1 MSESPAS
8 KSTASKS
15 PASKSTSASPTARY
29 RPETRLVHSGTIR
42 SEFGETS
49 EALFLTQGYVYDSA
63 EQCEARFKGEDP
75 GYIYSRYSNPT
86 IAMFERR
93 MIELEGAEA
102 ARATA
107 TGMAAV
113 TTAVLAPLRA
123 GDHVVASRAMF
134 GSCRYVVEDLL
145 PRYGIASTLVDGL
158 DLDQWR
164 RAMRPNTRSL
174 FLESPTNP
182 TLDVLDIPAIAEI
195 AHAGGARLIV
205 DNVFA
210 TPIWQSPLALGADVV
225 VYSATKHIDGQ
236 GRCLG
241 GVILSSEA
249 FIAEHIHNFMRQ
261 TGPSMSPFNAW
272 VLLKGLETLSVR
284 VRAQT
289 ETAAKV
295 ADALATHPKISRL
308 LYPGREDHPQ
318 ADLVKRQMRAGS
330 TLVGFEVKGGKAGA
344 FRCLNGLRISRI
356 SNNLGDAKSLVTH
369 PATTTHQRLKPEAR
383 AELGISEG
391 FIRFSAGL
399 EHADDL
405 IEDLFAALE
414 RV

>member
-1 MSESPAS
+1 MSDP
-8 KSTASKS
+8 TASE
-15 PASKSTSASPTARY
+15 ASTARY
-29 RPETRLVHSGTIR
+29 RPETRLVHSGTLR
-42 SEFGETS
+42 SQFGETS
-49 EALFLTQGYVYDSA
+49 EALFLTQGFVYDSA
-63 EQCEARFKGEDP
+63 EQCEARFKGEEP
-75 GYIYSRYSNPT
+75 GFLYSRFSNPT
-86 IAMFERR
+86 VSMFERR

-102 ARATA
+102 GRATA

-113 TTAVLAPLRA
+113 TTAVLAPLKA
-123 GDHVVASRAMF
+123 GDHVVASKAVF

-145 PRYGIASTLVDGL
+145 PRYGIESTMVDGL
-158 DLDQWR
+158 DLDAWKK
-164 RAMRPNTRSL
+164 AMRPNTKSC

-182 TLDVLDIPAIAEI
+182 TLDVLDIPAIADI
-195 AHAGGARLIV
+195 AHRGGARLIV

-241 GVILSSEA
+241 GIILSSEA

-261 TGPSMSPFNAW
+261 TGPAMSPFNAW
-272 VLLKGLETLSVR
+272 VLLKGLETLGVR

-289 ETAAKV
+289 ETASAI
-295 ADALATHPKISRL
+295 ADVLAQHPKISRL
-308 LYPGREDHPQ
+308 IYPGRADHPQ
-318 ADLVKRQMRAGS
+318 AALVKKQMRAGS

-344 FRCLNGLRISRI
+344 FRVLNALKLARI

-399 EHADDL
+399 EHRDDL
-405 IEDLFAALE
+405 IEDLQAALE
-414 RV
+414 KA

>member
-1 MSESPAS
+1 MS
-8 KSTASKS
+8 KST
-15 PASKSTSASPTARY
+15 TTSPTAHL
-29 RPETRLVHSGTIR
+29 RPETRLVHGGTIR

-49 EALFLTQGYVYDSA
+49 EGLFLTQGYIYESA
-63 EQCEARFKGEDP
+63 ELCEARFKGEDP

-102 ARATA
+102 GRSAA

-113 TTAVLAPLRA
+113 TTAVLAPLKA
-123 GDHVVASRAMF
+123 GDHVVAAKQLF

-145 PRYGIASTLVDGL
+145 PRYGIQSTLVDGL
-158 DLDQWR
+158 KLDEWQ
-164 RAMRPNTRSL
+164 RAVRPNTKSF

-182 TLDVLDIPAIAEI
+182 TLDVLDIPAIADI
-195 AHAGGARLIV
+195 AHAAGARLIV

-241 GVILSSEA
+241 GMILSSEA
-249 FIAEHIHNFMRQ
+249 FIAEHLHNFMRQ
-261 TGPSMSPFNAW
+261 TGPSISPFNAW
-272 VLLKGLETLSVR
+272 VLLKGLETLAVR

-289 ETAAKV
+289 ENAARI

-308 LYPGREDHPQ
+308 VYPGREDHPQ
-318 ADLVKRQMRAGS
+318 AAVVKKQMRAGS

-344 FRCLNGLRISRI
+344 FRFLNELKLARI

-391 FIRFSAGL
+391 FVRFSAGL
-399 EHADDL
+399 EHPDDL
-405 IEDLFAALE
+405 IEDLTAALE
-414 RV
+414 KA